1 MNRIYLYIQM
11 NFLSV
16 NSTLSGIEKVINIIQ
31 IQSNLKSRF
40 IILHQNKF
48 N

>member
-1 MNRIYLYIQM
+1 M